1 MTETTTAREL
11 PSTMRAVRC
20 DGAGGTEVLR
30 VAEEPVPAPGA
41 GEVLVRV
48 AAAGINRA
56 DIMQRQGNYPPPPGE
71 SEVLGLEASGVVAA
85 FGPGAEEQTALAV
98 GDRVCALLA
107 GGGCAEYVAVPVG
120 QLMAVPEEM
129 SLRDA
134 AAFPEVACTVWTN
147 LSERGAVS
155 AGDVVLVHGASG
167 GIGSFAVQYL
177 AAIGARVFATAGGP
191 EKCARAMQLG
201 AEAAFDHRAAAEAGE
216 PGGFAAWL
224 KENTDGH
231 GADVVLDVVGAPY
244 LAPNVEALAQDGRIV
259 VIAVQGGV
267 KAESF
272 NIMKLVAKRGWLTG
286 STLRARTRAEK
297 AHVVAGTAKAA
308 LPLVADGRVALSV
321 DAAFPLDEV
330 VAAHEH
336 FEATDRAGRVVL
348 VVDPELAGSA
358 EASGAGSAEASGA
371 RSTGAEAAAEPD
383 GADA

>member
-1 MTETTTAREL
+1 MTAPTTRGIDEPA
-11 PSTMRAVRC
+11 TMRAVRC

-30 VAEEPVPAPGA
+30 VVEEAVPVPGL
-41 GEVLVRV
+41 GEALVKV
-48 AAAGINRA
+48 AAAGVNRA
-56 DIMQRQGNYPPPPGE
+56 DVMQRQGHYPPPQGA
-71 SEVLGLEASGVVAA
+71 SEVLGLEASGVVAS

-107 GGGCAEYVAVPVG
+107 GGGAAEFVCVPVG
-120 QLMAVPEEM
+120 QLMAVPEGM
-129 SLRDA
+129 SLTDA

-177 AAIGARVFATAGGP
+177 RALGARVFATAGGP
-191 EKCARAMQLG
+191 EKCARAEGLG

-216 PGGFAAWL
+216 PGGFADWL
-224 KENTDGH
+224 REHTDGH
-231 GADVVLDVVGAPY
+231 GADVILDVVGAPY
-244 LAPNVEALAQDGRIV
+244 LAPNVDALAPDGRIV
-259 VIAVQGGV
+259 VIAVQGGL

-308 LPLVADGRVALSV
+308 LPLVADGRVRLSV
-321 DAAFPLDEV
+321 DATFPLEDV

-336 FEATDRAGRVVL
+336 FEGQDRAGRVVL
-348 VVDPELAGSA
+348 VVDEALAGGPAAPAAGESA
-358 EASGAGSAEASGA
+358 
-371 RSTGAEAAAEPD
+371 
-383 GADA
+383 

>member
-1 MTETTTAREL
+1 MTALTDPGTDVPA
-11 PSTMRAVRC
+11 TMRAVRC

-30 VAEEPVPAPGA
+30 VVDEAVPEPCP

-48 AAAGINRA
+48 AAAGVNRA
-56 DIMQRQGNYPPPPGE
+56 DVMQRQGHYPPPKGE

-85 FGPGAEEQTALAV
+85 FGPGAEEQTSLRA

-107 GGGCAEYVAVPVG
+107 GGGAAEYVAVPVG
-120 QLMAVPEEM
+120 QLMAVPEGM
-129 SLRDA
+129 SLTDA

-147 LSERGAVS
+147 LSERGAVC

-177 AAIGARVFATAGGP
+177 TAIGARVFATAGGP
-191 EKCARAMQLG
+191 DKCARAVGLG

-216 PGGFAAWL
+216 PGGFADWL
-224 KENTDGH
+224 REHTDGH

-244 LAPNVEALAQDGRIV
+244 LAPNVDALAQDGRIV
-259 VIAVQGGV
+259 VIAVQGGL

-286 STLRARTRAEK
+286 STLRARSRTEK
-297 AHVVAGTAKAA
+297 AHVVAGAAKAA
-308 LPLVADGRVALSV
+308 LLLVADGRVRLSV
-321 DAAFPLDEV
+321 EAVFPLEDV

-336 FEATDRAGRVVL
+336 FERDDRAGRVVL
-348 VVDPELAGSA
+348 VVDPALAG
-358 EASGAGSAEASGA
+358 GQ
-371 RSTGAEAAAEPD
+371 D
-383 GADA
+383 GAADVDGQATT